1 MSIKQINEFLQTV
14 LENNITQL
22 IIGGLFIFIIAIF
35 LQRLVRSVLSRT
47 KLMDG
52 KESDTVISLL
62 QSIIKYLAVLSFI
75 FFSLNIF
82 GFDVGGML
90 AGAGV
95 LGIIIGFGAQS
106 LVQDLLA
113 GFFIVYE
120 KQLQKGDW
128 VIVNEAHEGVVE
140 EVGFR
145 VLKIRDWSA
154 TIISINNG
162 QVKTVKNF
170 NKNKMRIL
178 ERVTVSYYED
188 PSRVLRILEEIC
200 DDLNH
205 ELKDYLKQNVSGQ
218 PVEPFTVLGVDS
230 INDQHQGY
238 RYIISGLVG
247 DLNYFG
253 NARSVRTIIAQHM
266 YKNNVKMPQ
275 QTIHITDKN
284 NHQEPL

>member
-1 MSIKQINEFLQTV
+1 MSIQQINEFLQAV

-22 IIGGLFIFIIAIF
+22 VIGGIFIFIITVF

-47 KLMDG
+47 KIMDG
-52 KESDTVISLL
+52 KESDTLISLL
-62 QSIIKYLAVLSFI
+62 QSIIKYIAVLGFL
-75 FFSLNIF
+75 FFALSVF
-82 GFDVGGML
+82 GLDVGGML

-128 VIVNEAHEGVVE
+128 VIVNEAYEGVVE

-154 TIISINNG
+154 TVISINNG
-162 QVKTVKNF
+162 QVRSVENF
-170 NKNKMRIL
+170 NKNKMRVL

-188 PSRVLRILEEIC
+188 PSRILRILEEIC
-200 DDLNH
+200 DELNH

-218 PVEPFTVLGVDS
+218 PIEPFTVLGVDS

-247 DLNYFG
+247 DLNYFS
-253 NARSVRTIIAQHM
+253 NARSVRTTIAKHM

-275 QTIHITDKN
+275 QAIHITESS
-284 NHQEPL
+284 NHNEHQ

>member
-1 MSIKQINEFLQTV
+1 MSLKQINDLLQTI

-22 IIGGLFIFIIAIF
+22 LIGGFVIFIVAVF
-35 LQRLVRSVLSRT
+35 LQRVVRSVLSRT
-47 KLMDG
+47 TLMDG
-52 KESDTVISLL
+52 KESDTIISLL
-62 QSIIKYLAVLSFI
+62 QSVIKYIAVLGFL
-75 FFSLNIF
+75 FFALSVF
-82 GFDVGGML
+82 GLDVGSML

-113 GFFIVYE
+113 GLFIVYE

-128 VIVNEAHEGVVE
+128 VIVNEKHEGVVE

-162 QVKTVKNF
+162 QVTSVENF
-170 NKNKMRIL
+170 NKSKMRVL

-188 PSRVLRILEEIC
+188 PTKVLHILEDVCAEI
-200 DDLNH
+200 NH
-205 ELKDYLKQNVSGQ
+205 ELRDYLKQNISGQ
-218 PVEPFTVLGVDS
+218 PVEPFSVLGVDS
-230 INDQHQGY
+230 VNDQHQGY

-253 NARSVRTIIAQHM
+253 NARTARTIIAKHM
-266 YKNNVKMPQ
+266 YKNQIRMPHQ
-275 QTIHITDKN
+275 AVHITDMDQHN
-284 NHQEPL
+284 GQ

>member
-1 MSIKQINEFLQTV
+1 MSLSQINELLQKI
-14 LENNITQL
+14 LENHITQL
-22 IIGGLFIFIIAIF
+22 LIGGFVIFIVAVF

-47 KLMDG
+47 TLMDG

-62 QSIIKYLAVLSFI
+62 QSVIKYIAILGFLFFALS
-75 FFSLNIF
+75 IF
-82 GFDVGGML
+82 GLDVGGML

-128 VIVNEAHEGVVE
+128 VIVNEKYEGIVE

-162 QVKTVKNF
+162 QVTSVENF
-170 NKNKMRIL
+170 NKSKMRVL

-188 PSRVLRILEEIC
+188 PTKVLRILEDVCTDI
-200 DDLNH
+200 NH
-205 ELKDYLKQNVSGQ
+205 ELRDYLKQNISGQ
-218 PVEPFTVLGVDS
+218 PIEPFSVLGVDS
-230 INDQHQGY
+230 VNDQHQGY

-253 NARSVRTIIAQHM
+253 NARTVKTIIAKHM
-266 YKNNVKMPQ
+266 FKNQIKMPHQ
-275 QTIHITDKN
+275 AIHITDMDQHN
-284 NHQEPL
+284 GQ

>member
-1 MSIKQINEFLQTV
+1 MSLKQINDLLQTI

-22 IIGGLFIFIIAIF
+22 LIGGFVIFIVAVF
-35 LQRLVRSVLSRT
+35 LQRVVRSVLSRT
-47 KLMDG
+47 TLMDG
-52 KESDTVISLL
+52 KESDTIISLL
-62 QSIIKYLAVLSFI
+62 QSVIKYIAVLGFL
-75 FFSLNIF
+75 FFALSVF
-82 GFDVGGML
+82 GLDVGSML

-113 GFFIVYE
+113 GLFIVYE

-128 VIVNEAHEGVVE
+128 VIVNEKHEGVVE

-145 VLKIRDWSA
+145 VLKIRNWSA

-162 QVKTVKNF
+162 QVTSVENF
-170 NKNKMRIL
+170 NKSKMRVL

-188 PSRVLRILEEIC
+188 PTKVLHILEDVCAEI
-200 DDLNH
+200 NH
-205 ELKDYLKQNVSGQ
+205 ELRDYLKQNISGQ
-218 PVEPFTVLGVDS
+218 PVEPFSVLGVDS
-230 INDQHQGY
+230 VNDQHQGY

-253 NARSVRTIIAQHM
+253 NARTVRTIIAKHM
-266 YKNNVKMPQ
+266 YKNQIRMPHQ
-275 QTIHITDKN
+275 AIHITDMDQHN
-284 NHQEPL
+284 GQ